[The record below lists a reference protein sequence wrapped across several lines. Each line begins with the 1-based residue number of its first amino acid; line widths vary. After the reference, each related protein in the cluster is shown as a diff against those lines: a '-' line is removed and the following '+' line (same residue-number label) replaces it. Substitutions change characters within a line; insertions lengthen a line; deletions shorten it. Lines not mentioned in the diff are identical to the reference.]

1 MSLEFREEVQAGN
14 TNLFIYL
21 FIYFDAA
28 DSVIFICCVSIFHNF
43 ETSPNK
49 IQRRQ
54 WQPTPYSCL

>member
-21 FIYFDAA
+21 DAA

-43 ETSPNK
+43 ESSPNK